1 MERLPKSRRYYQ
13 PLMDMVATI
22 AFNYHL
28 KEEEA
33 VLIVL
38 ELTTDEMV
46 QKWFDWIKA
55 RLIGE
60 NEIDATATEIVRAAV
75 QIDQGIL

>member
-1 MERLPKSRRYYQ
+1 
-13 PLMDMVATI
+13 MDMVATI
-22 AFNYHL
+22 ASNYHL
-28 KEEEA
+28 KDEDA

-38 ELTTDEMV
+38 MLTTDEKV

-75 QIDQGIL
+75 HIDQGIL

>member
-1 MERLPKSRRYYQ
+1 
-13 PLMDMVATI
+13 MDMVATI